1 MINTLTGSNSFM
13 LQQTLRQ
20 KVEAFLSEHGE
31 FGLERIDGEEATYE
45 RMREAMTSLPFLV
58 AKKLVVLRH
67 PSAQKQFAESI
78 AELLESV
85 PEETDVI
92 IVEPKLDKR
101 SSYYKTLKKQTDYQE
116 FSELDAPQLA
126 NWLVLSAEEQGAEL
140 SRANAQVLINRVGTN
155 QQMLYSE
162 LQKLSIYDKQITR
175 QSIELLTDKTPQ
187 SSIFELLDSALAGD
201 IKRALQL
208 YQEQRALKV
217 EPQQIVAMLAWQLHI
232 FAIVKTAGDRTD
244 QQIASE
250 AKINPFVVRKAQS
263 AVRRL
268 RYAAIKS
275 LIADLHEL
283 DLAMKRRSID
293 LDEALQHYI
302 VSIRF
307 KTE

>member
-1 MINTLTGSNSFM
+1 
-13 LQQTLRQ
+13 
-20 KVEAFLSEHGE
+20 
-31 FGLERIDGEEATYE
+31 
-45 RMREAMTSLPFLV
+45 
-58 AKKLVVLRH
+58 
-67 PSAQKQFAESI
+67 
-78 AELLESV
+78 
-85 PEETDVI
+85 
-92 IVEPKLDKR
+92 
-101 SSYYKTLKKQTDYQE
+101 
-116 FSELDAPQLA
+116 
-126 NWLVLSAEEQGAEL
+126 
-140 SRANAQVLINRVGTN
+140 
-155 QQMLYSE
+155 MLYSE